1 MKLLLCFSLLQAQ
14 HFIKFSTGKLSNNQ
28 RIAFSFNFKELKQRI
43 CIDLGMKF
51 LLIGLH
57 YRWDFQICLK
67 DLHLQLLHFFFFFF
81 LMWIRPKNTAKFWV
95 NYKWREMIVCKMQE
109 LGTCMREAAAGI
121 WRLKCFCL
129 CFCCTFRAKPEP
141 RIPCGKK
148 ENTDFLFF
156 YFL

>member
-14 HFIKFSTGKLSNNQ
+14 HFIKFSTDKLSNNQ

-81 LMWIRPKNTAKFWV
+81 NV
-95 NYKWREMIVCKMQE
+95 NQAQKYCKVLSKLQMERNDSMQNARTRYLYE
-109 LGTCMREAAAGI
+109 RGSSWNLTVEV
-121 WRLKCFCL
+121 LLSLFL
-129 CFCCTFRAKPEP
+129 LYLQ
-141 RIPCGKK
+141 GKA
-148 ENTDFLFF
+148 
-156 YFL
+156 